1 MRGSRGAGEQ
11 WDDNRKGKRILSVL
25 GYLLGLEWLGVGI
38 AAPFLLFPTVR
49 PCWTAAVLAM
59 LATWWLLRWAVRGEP
74 WPRTPFNVALLVLLL
89 TIPPGIRAS
98 IAPELT
104 LPKAAG
110 LILGL
115 AVFRAIAFSV
125 QNPSHLR
132 FVLVLFILLGFA
144 ILVVGILGAEWRTK
158 VSALEP
164 VIPHIPRLIG
174 PLPEL
179 RAEAVHPNQ
188 LAGVLSLYI
197 PLLVSLLFR
206 PRGPHH
212 RAKILSE
219 RIGLSLFCLL
229 WMSTLVLTQSRSG
242 WMGGLVGLI
251 TLPALWGS
259 TMPRPSARWMGWGVF
274 IIMVVTSIGAL
285 FAVGPERLRTMWEE
299 PSVQTAIG
307 PLNTLAFRQEVW
319 RWALVTIGDFPLTGC
334 GLGTFRDVARVLY
347 PMDPSRVPPGYDIAH
362 AHNIFLQTALDLGIP
377 GLVAYLAIL
386 GVALAMCWRVALT
399 LGRGKPPE
407 AAGVGVRALALGL
420 AAGLIALHVYG
431 MTDALALGS
440 KPGVVFW
447 YALGLVAALGQMG
460 HPLQQSPKCA
470 TMDNGRQTTDHRP
483 LTTDG

>member
-1 MRGSRGAGEQ
+1 M
-11 WDDNRKGKRILSVL
+11 

-49 PCWTAAVLAM
+49 PNWTTAALAM

-89 TIPPGIRAS
+89 TIPLSIRAS
-98 IAPELT
+98 IVPELT

-110 LILGL
+110 FLLGL
-115 AVFRAIAFSV
+115 AVFRVIAFSV
-125 QNPSHLR
+125 QNQSHLR
-132 FVLVLFILLGFA
+132 LVLVIFILLGFA
-144 ILVVGILGAEWRTK
+144 ILVVGTLGAEWRTK

-164 VIPHIPRLIG
+164 IIPYIPRLIG

-188 LAGVLSLYI
+188 LAGVLSLYL

-206 PRGPHH
+206 PWRSHR

-229 WMSTLVLTQSRSG
+229 WTGILVLTQSRSG

-251 TLPALWGS
+251 ILPALWGS
-259 TMPRPSARWMGWGVF
+259 TMPRSSARWIGWGVF
-274 IIMVVTSIGAL
+274 IIIVGAGFGAI
-285 FAVGPERLRTMWEE
+285 FAAGPERLQAVWEE

-377 GLVAYLAIL
+377 GLVAYLALLGIAL
-386 GVALAMCWRVALT
+386 GVCWRVALT
-399 LGRGKPPE
+399 PSPAASGGFPLPLSRSAGEGEGSRGM
-407 AAGVGVRALALGL
+407 GVRALALGL

-440 KPGVVFW
+440 KPAVAFW
-447 YALGLVAALGQMG
+447 YALGLVAALGQRQGLSMM
-460 HPLQQSPKCA
+460 SCA
-470 TMDNGRQTTDHRP
+470 TS
-483 LTTDG
+483 TDGLVASRF

>member
-1 MRGSRGAGEQ
+1 M
-11 WDDNRKGKRILSVL
+11 

-49 PCWTAAVLAM
+49 PNWTTAALAM

-89 TIPPGIRAS
+89 TIPLSIRAS
-98 IAPELT
+98 IVPELT

-110 LILGL
+110 FLLGL
-115 AVFRAIAFSV
+115 AVFRVIAFSV
-125 QNPSHLR
+125 QNQSHLR
-132 FVLVLFILLGFA
+132 LVLVIFILLGFA
-144 ILVVGILGAEWRTK
+144 ILVVGTLGAEWRTK

-164 VIPHIPRLIG
+164 IIPYIPRLIG

-188 LAGVLSLYI
+188 LAGVLSLYL

-206 PRGPHH
+206 PWRSHR

-229 WMSTLVLTQSRSG
+229 WTGILVLTQSRSG

-251 TLPALWGS
+251 ILPALWGS
-259 TMPRPSARWMGWGVF
+259 TMPRSSARWIGWGVF
-274 IIMVVTSIGAL
+274 IIIVVAGIGAI
-285 FAVGPERLRTMWEE
+285 FAAGPERLQAVWEE

-319 RWALVTIGDFPLTGC
+319 RWALIAIGDFPLTGC

-377 GLVAYLAIL
+377 GLVAYLALLGSAL
-386 GVALAMCWRVALT
+386 GV
-399 LGRGKPPE
+399 
-407 AAGVGVRALALGL
+407 
-420 AAGLIALHVYG
+420 
-431 MTDALALGS
+431 
-440 KPGVVFW
+440 
-447 YALGLVAALGQMG
+447 
-460 HPLQQSPKCA
+460 
-470 TMDNGRQTTDHRP
+470 
-483 LTTDG
+483 